1 MSLYPWHQPLWTQ
14 LTANRATLPH
24 ALLLHGQAG
33 TGKRA
38 FSLALGKWL
47 LCESPAAE
55 GACGACASCNWFEQ
69 GGHPDF
75 KLIEPD
81 AENPEAD
88 TDAAK
93 KGGKHITIHDIRQLG
108 EFLSLASHQGGWRVV
123 VINPAETMN
132 PAASNALLK
141 TLEEPPRN
149 VLLLLIADQPRRL
162 LPTVLSRCRKI
173 AMGLP
178 EPDQAINWLRGQGLA
193 DPDEPLR
200 EAGGA
205 PLLALEF
212 ADPER
217 RQRCRKFLDRLAQ
230 PQSSNLLDLA
240 HDYQNRLDEAWGW
253 LSRWVCDLLSVQTA
267 GEARYF
273 PAELQRQRE
282 LAATMRPAA
291 LWAMHQDLLTA
302 GRWLRHPLNSKL
314 LLESW
319 LLRYAALLE
328 KHHGG

>member
-1 MSLYPWHQPLWTQ
+1 MSLYPWHQPLWAQ
-14 LTANRATLPH
+14 LSADRSHLPH
-24 ALLLHGQAG
+24 GLLLHGQAG
-33 TGKRA
+33 TGKRSFA
-38 FSLALGKWL
+38 LALAKWL
-47 LCESPAAE
+47 LCASPHQDQ
-55 GACGACASCNWFEQ
+55 ACGSCASCTWFEQ

-75 KLIEPD
+75 KLIEPAAESPDAD
-81 AENPEAD
+81 AEAG
-88 TDAAK
+88 K

-108 EFLSLASHQGGWRVV
+108 EFLALASHQGGWRVV

-149 VLLLLIADQPRRL
+149 VLLVLIADQPRRL

-173 AMGLP
+173 AMALP
-178 EPDQAINWLRGQGLA
+178 PEALAIDWLRQQGLA
-193 DPDEPLR
+193 DPVEPLR

-205 PLLALEF
+205 PLLALEY
-212 ADPER
+212 ADSER
-217 RQRCRKFLDRLAQ
+217 QQRCRKFLDRLAQ
-230 PQSSNLLDLA
+230 PHASNLLDLA
-240 HDYQNRLDEAWGW
+240 QDYQNRLDEAWGW
-253 LSRWVCDLLSVQTA
+253 LSRWVCDLLSVQAT

-273 PAELQRQRE
+273 PAESERQRA
-282 LAATMRPAA
+282 LAAAMRPAA

-328 KHHGG
+328 KSHGC